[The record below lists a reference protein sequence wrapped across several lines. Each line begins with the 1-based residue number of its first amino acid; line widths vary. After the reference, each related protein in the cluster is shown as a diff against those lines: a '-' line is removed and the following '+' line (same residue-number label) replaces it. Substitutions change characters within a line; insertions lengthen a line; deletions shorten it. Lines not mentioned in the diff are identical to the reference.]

1 MPDIRSPAGSAAL
14 ILNATYEP
22 LGVVSVRRAAILV
35 LSAKA
40 ICVLDGDGFLH
51 SARYAMPV
59 PSVIRL
65 TRYVRVPYRQH
76 VGLSRRGIFARDG
89 GRCAYCQGPAETIDH
104 VVPRSRGGQHTWD
117 NVVAACARCNHR
129 KGDRTL
135 AELGWRLHTT
145 PTVPRGAAWRVL
157 GHRAADPRWAQFLG
171 TYNGSSGAAN
181 GSLAAANGALGAANG
196 SLVAPNGSLEVHHGS
211 LGAPHGSF
219 GVPDGS

>member
-1 MPDIRSPAGSAAL
+1 MPDIRSPASSAAL

-40 ICVLDGDGFLH
+40 ICVLDGDGILH
-51 SARYAMPV
+51 SARHAMPV

-89 GRCAYCQGPAETIDH
+89 GRCAYCQGPAETLDH
-104 VVPRSRGGQHTWD
+104 VLPRSRGGQHSWD

-129 KGDRTL
+129 KGDRTP
-135 AELGWRLHTT
+135 AEMGWRLHTV
-145 PTVPRGAAWRVL
+145 PSVPRGAAWRVL
-157 GHRAADPRWAQFLG
+157 GNRIPDPRWNAFLD
-171 TYNGSSGAAN
+171 
-181 GSLAAANGALGAANG
+181 LAA
-196 SLVAPNGSLEVHHGS
+196 
-211 LGAPHGSF
+211 
-219 GVPDGS
+219 